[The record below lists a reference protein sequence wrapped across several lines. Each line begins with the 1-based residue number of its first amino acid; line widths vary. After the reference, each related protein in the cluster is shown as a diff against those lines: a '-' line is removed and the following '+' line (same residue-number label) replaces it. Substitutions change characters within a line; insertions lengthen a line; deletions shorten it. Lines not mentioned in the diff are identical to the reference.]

1 MFKSLFFHSKW
12 NAVIFILLTKRFLY
26 SLKLH
31 IQNIR
36 TKFKCDT
43 AVDNNITFYKLLSQL
58 KMENKERPKLEM
70 KRNYENDLLF
80 YLCFKCDLRVHQ
92 LKTTRKILFELFSS
106 VKHSNCSFHHL
117 SCSLYLTV

>member
-1 MFKSLFFHSKW
+1 M
-12 NAVIFILLTKRFLY
+12 IFVLLTKRFLY

-80 YLCFKCDLRVHQ
+80 YFVL
-92 LKTTRKILFELFSS
+92 S
-106 VKHSNCSFHHL
+106 V
-117 SCSLYLTV
+117 V